1 MKILLIDDE
10 AFMLKLLAHQLAK
23 LGFTQTQACDGG
35 QAALALLATGAP
47 VDLIFCDLQMPGMD
61 GVEFIRHL
69 VQRVGY
75 QGALVLV
82 SGEDQRIL
90 QSAERLAQ
98 AHRLNVLG
106 VLAKPVA
113 PEQLRRVLDAFGAGA
128 AAAPRGADKTYG
140 ASELRR
146 AIEEG
151 ELVNYYQPKVAVA
164 SGAVAGVETLV
175 RWRHPRDGLVQ
186 PDQFIATAEQHG
198 LIDALT
204 RGVLD
209 GALRQARLWRDAGL
223 HLHVAVNVSMD
234 NLGAVGFP
242 DLVTEAAARAG
253 VPLTDLVLELTES
266 RLMTDRLAP
275 LDILTRLRLKRIG
288 LSIDDFGTGHSSLAQ
303 LRDIPFDELKID
315 RGFIHGA
322 GADPSLKAIVGA
334 SCALARQLGM
344 KIVAEGVEDR
354 ADWDFVRGAGC
365 DLAQGYFI
373 AEPMPGAALA
383 GWVADWEARRGALA
397 EMAS

>member
-1 MKILLIDDE
+1 MRILLVDDE

-23 LGFTQTQACDGG
+23 LGFAQTLACDGG
-35 QAALALLATGAP
+35 QAALDLLAAGAP
-47 VDLIFCDLQMPGMD
+47 IDLIFCDLQMPGMD

-75 QGALVLV
+75 GGALVLV

-90 QSAERLAQ
+90 QTAEKLAQ

-106 VLAKPVA
+106 VLPKPVA
-113 PEQLRRVLDAFGAGA
+113 PERLRQVLDNFGAGA
-128 AAAPRGADKTYG
+128 AAAPRDADKTYG
-140 ASELRR
+140 AHELRR
-146 AIEEG
+146 AIADG
-151 ELVNYYQPKVAVA
+151 ELLNYYQPKVDVA
-164 SGAVAGVETLV
+164 SGAVAGVEALV

-186 PDQFIATAEQHG
+186 PDQFIATAERHG

-204 RGVLD
+204 RSVLD
-209 GALRQARLWRDAGL
+209 GALRQARQWLDAGL
-223 HLHVAVNVSMD
+223 HLHLAVNVSMD
-234 NLGAVGFP
+234 NLGAVGFA
-242 DLVTEAAARAG
+242 DLVTEAAARNG
-253 VPLTDLVLELTES
+253 VPLADLVLELTES

-322 GADPSLKAIVGA
+322 CRDPSLKAIVEA

-344 KIVAEGVEDR
+344 RIVAEGVEDR
-354 ADWDFVRGAGC
+354 DDWDFLRGAGC

-373 AEPMPGAALA
+373 AKPMPGAAVA
-383 GWVADWEARRGALA
+383 GWVADWQARRGALA